1 MAEKTVEIPPLRLSL
16 GVGRVAPLPPYQ
28 AVARQYI
35 TSETEGRWSMAL
47 RSVHLTRVAALLV
60 LG

>member
-1 MAEKTVEIPPLRLSL
+1 MVMTICLSLCGIERMAEKTVEIPPLRLSL

-35 TSETEGRWSMAL
+35 TSETEGRWSNQP
-47 RSVHLTRVAALLV
+47 
-60 LG
+60 